1 MYMGTA
7 AISSSDYVHACID
20 HADLIL
26 MVGHDVVE
34 KPPFFMRPATSGCEG
49 TRVVHINYFTAQVR
63 PQLSWSKPGFMRQKA
78 CTLCVVWVGW
88 VLQSGCT

>member
-34 KPPFFMRPATSGCEG
+34 KPPFFMRPAASGHEG
-49 TRVVHINYFTAQVR
+49 SRVVHINYFTAQVR
-63 PQLSWSKPGFMRQKA
+63 PPLLLVLHCA
-78 CTLCVVWVGW
+78 CC
-88 VLQSGCT
+88 